1 MLTCQRNSKNMGYFK
16 YLVVG
21 NLNKITEK
29 QGVPQILIGS
39 KSYSPKLCFS
49 LLLESL
55 KDVFFFPFVL
65 DSTMMSLHN
74 RAAVVQQGAVC
85 VYYLSKAGALA
96 SKPRDSLTRWEPTF
110 RYGGSRQ
117 RGISPNVNKED
128 DRTVKKE

>member
-1 MLTCQRNSKNMGYFK
+1 MLTCQRNGKNMGYFK

-55 KDVFFFPFVL
+55 KDVFFSSHL
-65 DSTMMSLHN
+65 
-74 RAAVVQQGAVC
+74 
-85 VYYLSKAGALA
+85 
-96 SKPRDSLTRWEPTF
+96 SLTA
-110 RYGGSRQ
+110 Q
-117 RGISPNVNKED
+117 
-128 DRTVKKE
+128 